1 MAAQLYFPPDFEKKA
16 LAETEKQ
23 LQALITKQ
31 VPKGIDVD
39 GVVALGTI
47 YDEIVKMAKQIS
59 ADLIVMASHRP
70 GLQDYLIGPNATRVI
85 RHYDR
90 SVLIVRD

>member
-1 MAAQLYFPPDFEKKA
+1 
-16 LAETEKQ
+16 
-23 LQALITKQ
+23 Q

-85 RHYDR
+85 R
-90 SVLIVRD
+90 